1 MRAGNS
7 LAYNGRMAEPHV
19 VSALR
24 QKRSETAGLIIQ
36 REREIDRLR
45 ADLMHLDAALRIFAP
60 DLVPDDIP
68 AKAAFPKRSAYF
80 QRGELTRRIYDGLR
94 EHGSVSTGELTAEAM
109 QDKGITRADK
119 AIRTD
124 FSRRFIVALQRMKR
138 ERRVEKIGSGR
149 GVRWKLAG
157 AL

>member
-1 MRAGNS
+1 
-7 LAYNGRMAEPHV
+7 MAEPHV

-24 QKRSETAGLIIQ
+24 QKRSETAGLILQ

-60 DLVPDDIP
+60 DLVPGDIP

-94 EHGSVSTGELTAEAM
+94 ARSSVSTGELTAETM
-109 QDKGITRADK
+109 QDKGIPRGDRATR
-119 AIRTD
+119 RD
-124 FSRRFIVALQRMKR
+124 FAHRFIMALHQL
-138 ERRVEKIGSGR
+138 RRQGSVEKLGAGQ

-157 AL
+157 EA

>member
-1 MRAGNS
+1 MI
-7 LAYNGRMAEPHV
+7 L
-19 VSALR
+19 
-24 QKRSETAGLIIQ
+24 Q

-60 DLVPDDIP
+60 DIVPGDIP
-68 AKAAFPKRSAYF
+68 TQAAFPKRSGYF

-94 EHGSVSTGELTAEAM
+94 ERGSASTGELTAEAM

-124 FSRRFIVALQRMKR
+124 FARRFIVALQRMKR
-138 ERRVEKIGSGR
+138 AGRVEKVGNGR
-149 GVRWKLAG
+149 GVRWKLAPAEP
-157 AL
+157 ALDI

>member
-1 MRAGNS
+1 MP
-7 LAYNGRMAEPHV
+7 EPHV

-24 QKRSETAGLIIQ
+24 QKRSETAGLILQ

-80 QRGELTRRIYDGLR
+80 QRGELTRRIYDSLR
-94 EHGSVSTGELTAEAM
+94 ARSSVSTGELTAEAM
-109 QDKGITRADK
+109 QDKGIPRGDR
-119 AIRTD
+119 AIRRD
-124 FSRRFIVALQRMKR
+124 FAHRFIMALHQL
-138 ERRVEKIGSGR
+138 RRQGSIEKLGAGQ

-157 AL
+157 EA